1 VRIRWGFLLLASLA
15 CSREDASSVLNPVH
29 WPGQDGTPVGLDQ
42 ALVVEFDHP
51 LRPGLRTGCFSLRTE
66 AGEECPPLDF
76 EVVKRQLVLHPRL
89 PRQSDL
95 QDGTLHA
102 GTRYQLL
109 LRGFP
114 HLAGLTSADGL
125 PLVGDRLIRFE
136 TLPAGAPEA
145 LAGDGTGGMPLRL
158 AFSIQGGVLPV
169 DPDGIMRIPVRH
181 GIDPRSLSHPARLQ
195 RRGLSPE
202 MVPLSLGENL
212 PDRALLEV
220 HVGQWSGIATLELPA
235 GLEGLGGR
243 RFLQG
248 DRLLRLRGS
257 G

>member
-1 VRIRWGFLLLASLA
+1 
-15 CSREDASSVLNPVH
+15 
-29 WPGQDGTPVGLDQ
+29 VGLDQ

-51 LRPGLRTGCFSLRTE
+51 LKPGLRTGCFSLQTE
-66 AGEECPPLDF
+66 AGQDCPPLDF
-76 EVVKRQLVLHPRL
+76 EVVQSQLVLHPRL
-89 PRQSDL
+89 PRQADL

-102 GTRYQLL
+102 GTRYRLL

-125 PLVGDRLIRFE
+125 AMVGDRLIRFE

-158 AFSIQGGVLPV
+158 ALSLQGRVIPV
-169 DPDGIMRIPVRH
+169 DPDGFMRIPVRH

-195 RRGLSPE
+195 RGGHPSQ
-202 MVPLSLGENL
+202 MVPITLGENL
-212 PDRALLEV
+212 PGRALLEV

-235 GLEGLGGR
+235 ELEGLGGR
-243 RFLQG
+243 RLLQG
-248 DRLLRLRGS
+248 ERFLRLRGS